1 MEFKIMD
8 NEITMWL
15 SINWKWIL
23 LVFMVANTIVKASPS
38 KADDIIIDILFKGLQ
53 ELAGKTEKEKEES
66 K

>member
-1 MEFKIMD
+1 MESG
-8 NEITMWL
+8 ITMWL

>member
-1 MEFKIMD
+1 MD